1 METNPWAPTTNIK
14 SIPQPLQALQKGNIF
29 MPKKDRSRAEI
40 LENLKH
46 FGNAKVKKL
55 GLYGDECLYIEGSE
69 ILDSVNC
76 LQVTGFGNARLK
88 FSDWAGA
95 LELYGSLEAE
105 INNVDTVDIDTTE
118 GYPVTCTD
126 CRSVRVIGRA
136 TATIKACKAVV
147 LFDSSSAEL
156 MACNWA
162 EAYDS
167 AKSRAL
173 EDSCVVLFNRADGDF
188 FDNSVGVLF
197 DSSRATVYK
206 DAKVN
211 AVSDLSSVL
220 YEAGATVFGD
230 GKAKCFGS
238 DEDNGSL
245 FTATRAFLNSVTRPL
260 DAFETEY
267 LVYKTTGVD
276 GLTGRLYGEPTEWVV
291 GGTVSISK
299 EKRTDLNHGLFFTP
313 TLGHAV
319 SRGREYSHPFRVF
332 KVRIRLADVKVTNM
346 YMLQAREEIEVWE
359 GEVLDEIK
367 NPVEELFRMR

>member
-1 METNPWAPTTNIK
+1 
-14 SIPQPLQALQKGNIF
+14 

-55 GLYGDECLYIEGSE
+55 GLYGDECLCIDGSE
-69 ILDSVNC
+69 IPDSVNC
-76 LQVTGFGNARLK
+76 LQVTGFGNAGIK
-88 FSDWAGA
+88 ISGWDGA

-105 INNVDTVDIDTTE
+105 INKVDAVDIDTTE

-136 TATIKACKAVV
+136 TATIIACKAVV

-156 MACNWA
+156 RACEWA

-167 AKSRAL
+167 AKPRAL
-173 EDSCVVLFNRADGDF
+173 KDTRVVLFNRADGDF

-197 DSSRATVYK
+197 DSSQATVYK
-206 DAKVN
+206 GATVN

-220 YEAGATVFGD
+220 YEAGATIFGG
-230 GKAKCFGS
+230 GKAKCFGG
-238 DEDNGSL
+238 DEDKGSL
-245 FTATRAFLNSVTRPL
+245 FTATHAFLNSLAMPL

-291 GGTVSISK
+291 GKTVSIPE
-299 EKRTDLNHGLFFTP
+299 EKRTALNRGLFFTP
-313 TLGHAV
+313 TLGHAI
-319 SRGREYSHPFRVF
+319 SRG
-332 KVRIRLADVKVTNM
+332 
-346 YMLQAREEIEVWE
+346 Q
-359 GEVLDEIK
+359 
-367 NPVEELFRMR
+367 

>member
-1 METNPWAPTTNIK
+1 MSWGK
-14 SIPQPLQALQKGNIF
+14 
-29 MPKKDRSRAEI
+29 RSRDEI

-55 GLYGDECLYIEGSE
+55 GLYGDECLCIDGSE
-69 ILDSVNC
+69 IPDSVHC
-76 LQVTGFGNARLK
+76 LQVTGFGNAGLK
-88 FSDWAGA
+88 ISGWDGA

-105 INNVDTVDIDTTE
+105 IDAVDTVDINTTE
-118 GYPVTCTD
+118 GHFVICTD
-126 CRSVRVIGRA
+126 CRSVRVIGHA
-136 TATIKACKAVV
+136 TANIRMCKAVV

-156 MACNWA
+156 GACEWA

-167 AKSRAL
+167 SRPRAL
-173 EDSCVVLFNRADGDF
+173 KDTRVVLFNRADGDF
-188 FDNSVGVLF
+188 FDNSIGILF

-206 DAKVN
+206 DAMVN

-230 GKAKCFGS
+230 GKTKCFGS
-238 DEDNGSL
+238 DEDKGSL
-245 FTATRAFLNSVTRPL
+245 FIATRAFLNSVAMPL

-276 GLTGRLYGEPTEWVV
+276 GITGRLYGEPTEWVV
-291 GGTVSISK
+291 GKTVSVPE
-299 EKRTDLNHGLFFTP
+299 EKRTALNRGLFFAP

-319 SRGREYSHPFRVF
+319 SRGQEYSHPFRVF
-332 KVRIRLADVKVTNM
+332 RVRIRLADVKVTNM
-346 YMLQAREEIEVWE
+346 NMLQGREEIEAWE

-367 NPVEELFRMR
+367 SPVEELFRMR